1 MKAILTAAHQ
11 YQNINNKRKVPLK
24 LMIQASP
31 EVEQYQ
37 KSASHFNIELLTE
50 AFADRCYQDNGK
62 LVSRNIEGAVHN
74 AEKTL
79 EQVRQLINHGSVTT
93 NSGNKLPINA
103 DSLCLHGDNDDSVKA
118 IADIRALIV

>member
-1 MKAILTAAHQ
+1 
-11 YQNINNKRKVPLK
+11 
-24 LMIQASP
+24 MIQATP

-37 KSASHFNIELLTE
+37 KSARHFNIELLTE

-62 LVSRNIEGAVHN
+62 LVSRNIEGAVHH

-93 NSGNKLPINA
+93 NSGNKLRINA